1 MGTDRIDLDFAAE
14 LARLKRRGSAVLVRG
29 DGDDLALCTDLLG
42 SDEERRYRV
51 LVRSADAA
59 VLPVPPDGA
68 EIVDVTTSDARS
80 SVEHEVA
87 AFDPGAVASR
97 VDVAEGLATVTS
109 AVAQEVERIGGAGVE
124 PGELRVCLGRLGP
137 HLTRETRDSVVDAV
151 GDLSDAVREYSGMCH
166 AHLAAAEPE
175 ALAALELVFDVTVE
189 SRTTPT
195 CDHQRRWHL
204 HAAGI
209 DTGWLQPR
217 SR

>member
-1 MGTDRIDLDFAAE
+1 MGTDGTDLDFAAE

-59 VLPVPPDGA
+59 VLPVPPEGA
-68 EIVDVTTSDARS
+68 EIVDATTSDARS
-80 SVEHEVA
+80 SAAQEVA
-87 AFDPGAVASR
+87 AFDPNAVVCT
-97 VDVAEGLATVTS
+97 VDVAEGVDTVTS
-109 AVAQEVERIGGAGVE
+109 AVAEAVERIGGAGVE

-137 HLTRETRDSVVDAV
+137 HLTREPRDSVVEAV
-151 GDLSDAVREYSGMCH
+151 ADLSDAVREYSGMCH
-166 AHLAAAEPE
+166 VHLAAAEPA

-189 SRTTPT
+189 SRTTQT
-195 CDHQRRWHL
+195 CDRRRRWHL